1 MSENRKIDFSKL
13 LGFQV
18 MSEELAE
25 RVDFQAETLAA
36 RLGAKVGGKDD
47 APQLAA
53 NEERSGD

>member
-18 MSEELAE
+18 MSDELAE
-25 RVDFQAETLAA
+25 RVDFQAETFAA
-36 RLGAKVGGKDD
+36 RLGAKVGVKDD

-53 NEERSGD
+53 IDERSGN